1 MRYSKIDF
9 EHLCQFADPKF
20 YEEIVFPPK
29 EPYIPSADEKQLR
42 VKLGIMCRI
51 ATVVR
56 LDAACCLGI
65 IFCHVSLDES
75 YVSVRL
81 KLSQDDPMFVKKSNQ
96 RGMTYF
102 PAEKVPLYMGDSGC
116 KNGTDKE
123 FEVLNSVEIARV
135 YADNLRYSP
144 RFSAEHDYTG
154 STIHTTFDK
163 IRRFE
168 DNGRM
173 FEEFVEGIARYRI
186 AREKMAVSRF
196 KALKDVASR
205 QFKLFEVMCSNK
217 ETARKAPEF
226 MSVSADFMRL
236 YYGLKI
242 CDAVGA
248 NSVVMV
254 AKKLIFVH
262 TGLGYNHIHIEGL
275 DWTYLIPHD
284 AGMVMRVSAGVADNT
299 TRYLEFCRIVDRIP
313 YANKALKVLLFEA
326 YVIQG
331 LPICLPEF
339 NLGMY
344 WTNNEEYLE
353 VQKRKL
359 VIKRDSVKRYLWT
372 IETDAGPVRIAMQ
385 GKEKTVS
392 PYCTRPMLREDTYK
406 PVADRI
412 F

>member
-9 EHLCQFADPKF
+9 EHLCQFADTKF
-20 YEEIVFPPK
+20 YEDIVFQPQ
-29 EPYIPSADEKQLR
+29 EQYIPSASEKQLR
-42 VKLGIMCRI
+42 VKLGIMRHI
-51 ATVVR
+51 ASVVR

-65 IFCHVSLDES
+65 MFCHVSLDES
-75 YVSVRL
+75 YVSVRV
-81 KLSQDDPMFVKKSNQ
+81 KLSQDDPMYVKNSNQ

-102 PAEKVPLYMGDSGC
+102 PAEKVPLYH
-116 KNGTDKE
+116 GTDKE

-135 YADNLRYSP
+135 YADNLRYCP

-186 AREKMAVSRF
+186 AREKMAASKF
-196 KALKDVASR
+196 KALKDVTSR

-217 ETARKAPEF
+217 GTARQAPGF
-226 MSVSADFMRL
+226 MPVSADFMRL

-248 NSVVMV
+248 NGVVMV
-254 AKKLIFVH
+254 SKKLIFVH
-262 TGLGYNHIHIEGL
+262 TGLGHTHIHIEGL
-275 DWTYLIPHD
+275 AWNYLIPHD
-284 AGMVMRVSAGVADNT
+284 DGILMRVSAEAADNT
-299 TRYLEFCRIVDRIP
+299 TRYMEFCRVVDRIP
-313 YANKALKVLLFEA
+313 YANKALKVLLFDA

-331 LPICLPEF
+331 LPICLPDF

-344 WTNNEEYLE
+344 WTNGEEYLE

-392 PYCTRPMLREDTYK
+392 PYCTRPILREDTYK